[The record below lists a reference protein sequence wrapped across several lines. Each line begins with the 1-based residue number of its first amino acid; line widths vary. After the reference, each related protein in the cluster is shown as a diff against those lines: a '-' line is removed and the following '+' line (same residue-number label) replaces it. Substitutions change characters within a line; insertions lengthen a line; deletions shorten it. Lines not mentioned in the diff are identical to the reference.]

1 MIAALKRHRLAGVT
15 VLDCGAFSMRG
26 GERVIGIPARLLTT
40 DKGAPVL
47 VDGAFRPAMRRIRQ
61 A

>member
-1 MIAALKRHRLAGVT
+1 MQVNISFDRPDEGPRSGPVM
-15 VLDCGAFSMRG
+15 VGWF
-26 GERVIGIPARLLTT
+26 LTT